1 MITCYFGVPG
11 VGKTTLATK
20 LARKGLKKYKHV
32 YTNFACYGCE
42 QIDYVDLANYK
53 MINSLIVLDEI
64 TLDADNR
71 DFKTFSKDH
80 KDFFTLHRHL
90 GSDII
95 YLTQNY
101 ENADKKIRDCTNE
114 LWYMTKSVVPFFRRF
129 TSAKRIYRNININK
143 NTSELT
149 LGYRFCNFV
158 ESIFVSNRKICY
170 RPKYYK
176 YFDTFD
182 ELQLKDRPIFESKE
196 WPFPS
201 LSFKSNVV
209 KRLRKTKDKTA
220 AVLNRFRY
228 KKIKERVGVATTTT
242 PTA

>member
-20 LARKGLKKYKHV
+20 LARKGLKRYKHV

-42 QIDYVDLANYK
+42 KIDYQDLAKFK
-53 MINSLIVLDEI
+53 MSNSLIVLDEI

-90 GSDII
+90 GVDII

-101 ENADKKIRDCTNE
+101 ENVDKKIRDCTNE
-114 LWYMTKSVVPFFRRF
+114 LWYMTKSVVPILSRF
-129 TSAKRIYRNININK
+129 TSAKRIYRNININE

-149 LGYRFCNFV
+149 LGYRFCNFL
-158 ESIFVSNRKICY
+158 ESIFVSNRKLCY
-170 RPKYYK
+170 RPRYYK
-176 YFDTFD
+176 YFDTWD
-182 ELQLKDRPIFESKE
+182 ELQLEKRPVFVSTNWNIKKK
-196 WPFPS
+196 P
-201 LSFKSNVV
+201 N
-209 KRLRKTKDKTA
+209 
-220 AVLNRFRY
+220 
-228 KKIKERVGVATTTT
+228 KIKRFLFNKGRVGSAPRPNP
-242 PTA
+242 PTVEDVTVL

>member
-32 YTNFACYGCE
+32 YTNFACKDCE
-42 QIDYVDLANYK
+42 RIDYSDLANFK
-53 MINSLIVLDEI
+53 MFDSLIVLDEL

-71 DFKTFSKDH
+71 DFKSFSKSH

-90 GSDII
+90 GVDII

-101 ENADKKIRDCTNE
+101 ENIDKKIRDCTNE
-114 LWYMTKSVVPFFRRF
+114 LWYMSRSVVPFFRRF
-129 TSAKRIYRNININK
+129 TTAKRIYRNININE

-158 ESIFVSNRKICY
+158 ESIFVSNRKSVY
-170 RPKYYK
+170 RPFYYK
-176 YFDTFD
+176 YFDSWD
-182 ELQLKDRPIFESKE
+182 ELQLESRPVFTSEK
-196 WPFPS
+196 WKFN
-201 LSFKSNVV
+201 LNAKSSVT
-209 KRLRKTKDKTA
+209 RLRSIKAKTA

-228 KKIKERVGVATTTT
+228 KKNQKGVGLPTTTN

>member
-32 YTNFACYGCE
+32 YTNFICKDCE
-42 QIDYVDLANYK
+42 RIDYSDLANFK
-53 MINSLIVLDEI
+53 MFDSLIILDEL

-71 DFKTFSKDH
+71 DFKTFSKSH

-90 GSDII
+90 GVDII

-101 ENADKKIRDCTNE
+101 ENIDKKIRDCTNE
-114 LWYMTKSVVPFFRRF
+114 LWYMSRSVVPFFRRF
-129 TSAKRIYRNININK
+129 TSAKRIYRNININE

-158 ESIFVSNRKICY
+158 ESIFVSNRKLVY
-170 RPKYYK
+170 RPFYYK
-176 YFDTFD
+176 YFDSWD
-182 ELQLKDRPIFESKE
+182 ELQLKNRPVLESTK
-196 WPFPS
+196 WPFTP
-201 LSFKSNVV
+201 KSSYKLKNLLKVFHV
-209 KRLRKTKDKTA
+209 KQ
-220 AVLNRFRY
+220 NS
-228 KKIKERVGVATTTT
+228 
-242 PTA
+242 

>member
-11 VGKTTLATK
+11 VGKTTLAAK
-20 LARKGLKKYKHV
+20 LARKGLRKYKHV

-42 QIDYVDLANYK
+42 KIDYQDLSKYK
-53 MINSLIVLDEI
+53 LFDSLIVLDEL

-90 GSDII
+90 GVDII

-101 ENADKKIRDCTNE
+101 ENIDKKIRDCTNE
-114 LWYMTKSVVPFFRRF
+114 LWYMSRTVIPFFQRF
-129 TSAKRIYRNININK
+129 TRAKRIYRNININE

-149 LGYRFCNFV
+149 MGYRFCNFI
-158 ESIFVSNRKICY
+158 ESIFVSNCKIVY

-176 YFDTFD
+176 YFDSYD
-182 ELQLKDRPIFESKE
+182 ELQLEKRPVFQSTVWNIKKKRKLTKIEKIIFNHQGKVASA
-196 WPFPS
+196 PQNLPS
-201 LSFKSNVV
+201 
-209 KRLRKTKDKTA
+209 
-220 AVLNRFRY
+220 
-228 KKIKERVGVATTTT
+228 
-242 PTA
+242 